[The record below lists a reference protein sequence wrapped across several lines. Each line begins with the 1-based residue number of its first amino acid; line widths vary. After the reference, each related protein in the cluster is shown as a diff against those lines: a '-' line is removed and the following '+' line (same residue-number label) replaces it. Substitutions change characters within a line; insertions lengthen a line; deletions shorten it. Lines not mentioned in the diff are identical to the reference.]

1 MFNNAVWIGA
11 SEQCASPII
20 SRRFKVTEEGMTEL
34 YITGLGYF
42 EVRVNGRLI
51 TADRFIPVQSDYEK
65 RNTAAFYYPIHD
77 TMTYRIYYYH
87 YDISSLVKEGKN
99 LLEIQLGNG
108 WYIQTERCGEGKMSY
123 GDRLKAIYRIQAG
136 EKTMVSDGTET
147 WRSSQIIYNN
157 LFVGEVHDA
166 QFTDNEE
173 KPVEVLEAPVSE
185 LSEAIGTPDKVIR
198 KITPKCIA
206 EVDGKKIYDAGENIS
221 GVVRVSTHA
230 AAGEK
235 IVLRFAEVL
244 NEDKSLNFTSTGANC
259 RRANRELQIQEDT
272 FICDGKENIFEPKF
286 VWHAFRYFEVSGDI
300 DDVKVLVIHS
310 ACEVTSQFESTS
322 EGMNFLYETFIRTQL
337 NNMHG
342 SIPSDCPHR
351 ERLGYTG
358 DGQVACQAAMTM
370 LDTQEFYRKWIQDIL
385 DCQDIEYGH
394 VQHTAPLL
402 GGGGGPG
409 GWGCAIVLVPY
420 QYYKQFGEIEML
432 DHCFEPM
439 CRWIKYLLSRMEN
452 GLVVREE
459 EKGWCLGDWS
469 TLEKCAIPEPYVNTY
484 YFIKSVRIMKEIA
497 HILGEYDM
505 ISYLE
510 KLDAKSCEAML
521 AAFCGEDGHFC
532 GGIQGAD
539 AYAVDIELGGA
550 EHAALLAADL
560 AAKYD
565 TMGHFDTG
573 FLGTSVLVD
582 VLFCYGYQD
591 VVFKL
596 WESELPGSFLHMKRR
611 GATTIWEHWTDEK
624 QSHNHPMF
632 GGCSY
637 HLFQSILGITQEKG
651 SIGYDKLVIAPKVP
665 QMLEKVN
672 GIMRIPLGEVSV
684 TFEQRDGRCAWY
696 IVIPEKANAIFRY
709 GKVELK
715 LKEGKHHIRL

>member
-1 MFNNAVWIGA
+1 MFKNAVWIGA
-11 SEQCASPII
+11 NEQCASPII
-20 SRRFKVTEEGMTEL
+20 SRRFEVTENKTTDL

-42 EVRVNGRLI
+42 EVRVNGQLV

-65 RNTAAFYYPIHD
+65 RNTSTFYYPIHD

-87 YDISSLVKEGKN
+87 YDVTSLVQEGEN

-123 GDRLKAIYRIQAG
+123 GDKLKAIYSIQTG
-136 EKTMVSDGTET
+136 EMEIVSDGTET
-147 WRSSQIIYNN
+147 WRSSQIVYNN

-166 QFTDNEE
+166 QFADTVE
-173 KPVEVLEAPVSE
+173 KPVEILAAPVSE
-185 LSEAIGTPDKVIR
+185 MSEAIGTPDKVIR
-198 KITPKCIA
+198 KIKPKYIA
-206 EVDGKKIYDAGENIS
+206 TVDGKGIFDVGENIS
-221 GVVRVSTHA
+221 GIVRVTSHG

-235 IVLRFAEVL
+235 ITLRFAEVL

-259 RRANRELQIQEDT
+259 RRSNRELQIQEDT
-272 FICDGKENIFEPKF
+272 FICDGKENVFEPKF
-286 VWHAFRYFEVSGDI
+286 VWHAFRYFEVSGYI
-300 DDVKVLVIHS
+300 DDAEVLVIHS
-310 ACEVTSQFESTS
+310 ACDVTSQFESTS
-322 EGMNFLYETFIRTQL
+322 EGMNFLYETFLRTQL

-358 DGQVACQAAMTM
+358 DGQVACQAAMTV
-370 LDTQEFYRKWIQDIL
+370 LDTKEFYRKWIQDIL
-385 DCQDIEYGH
+385 DCQDIENGH

-409 GWGCAIVLVPY
+409 GWGCAITIVPY

-497 HILGEYDM
+497 YILGEYDT

-510 KLDAKSCEAML
+510 TLDKKSCEAMID
-521 AAFCGEDGHFC
+521 AFCGEDGHFC

-550 EHAALLAADL
+550 EHAVLLAADL

-565 TMGHFDTG
+565 YMGYFDTG

-582 VLFCYGYQD
+582 VLFRYRYQD

-596 WESELPGSFLHMKRR
+596 WESELPGSFLYMKRR

-651 SIGYDKLVIAPKVP
+651 SVGYDKLVIAPKIP
-665 QMLEKVN
+665 QKLQKVS
-672 GIMRIPLGEVSV
+672 GKMRIPLGEVSV
-684 TFEQRDGRCAWY
+684 AFEQKDGRYAWD
-696 IVIPEKANAIFRY
+696 IVIPEKTSAVFRY
-709 GKVELK
+709 DKVELK